1 MTSKSFESYRF
12 ERAMTAILQN
22 VGFHDC
28 TGQKHKCERF
38 RKCKS
43 CSTQKRRARD
53 WFQPRSAVSS
63 EPKFREEWSSYPQI
77 QPRLRNA
84 NFSIRGEKCLWRPCR
99 RIVSLFWTKDFAQNV
114 LGVFVLATSWV
125 FSAES
130 LHPVAVL
137 PCRRGDRPSRRKR
150 MHMMLMMRL
159 ANKYPYIIINI
170 YIYGNW
176 NCIFPSDGDYGLS
189 TGYGHDFRSML
200 SVSGCRW
207 SKWHDMFVP
216 TRVLFEQFRS
226 WEDKIIKTKGPPAS
240 WQVSFQPSSC
250 YIGSVKASWFQNI
263 SDT

>member
-38 RKCKS
+38 RKCKN

-170 YIYGNW
+170 YIW
-176 NCIFPSDGDYGLS
+176 QLKLHFSIRWWLWFVDWLWAWLS
-189 TGYGHDFRSML
+189 FHAICKWLSLIKVTRHVRSN
-200 SVSGCRW
+200 SC
-207 SKWHDMFVP
+207 FVWAISQL
-216 TRVLFEQFRS
+216 R
-226 WEDKIIKTKGPPAS
+226 G
-240 WQVSFQPSSC
+240 
-250 YIGSVKASWFQNI
+250 QNNQN
-263 SDT
+263 